1 MWHNCGCDNVPKS
14 RNKKQIKDLGGRIEE
29 LEEDIE
35 SERQIR
41 VRLENQRNL
50 LNQELED
57 MSEKLKVWCWIFIWN
72 NDFQM

>member
-1 MWHNCGCDNVPKS
+1 MFLKFFNLHNVAKS

-50 LNQELED
+50 LNQKLED
-57 MSEKLKVWCWIFIWN
+57 MSEKLKV
-72 NDFQM
+72 